1 MNILIFIDH
10 EIIFRNFIH
19 PGVFDE
25 ICKEFNVKFIFPEK
39 DSKRFANLDLK
50 KFKLPAPIIRLP
62 IDRRRYLL
70 WNNRFFVSQFNK

>member
-25 ICKEFNVKFIFPEK
+25 KCKEFNVKFIFPEK
-39 DSKRFANLDLK
+39 NNKRFADLDLK
-50 KFKLPAPIIRLP
+50 KFKLPAPLLDCQLMGDVIHYGIIDFLF
-62 IDRRRYLL
+62 L
-70 WNNRFFVSQFNK
+70 K

>member
-10 EIIFRNFIH
+10 EIIFRNFIY

-39 DSKRFANLDLK
+39 DNKRFTDLDLK
-50 KFKLPAPIIRLP
+50 KFKLPAP
-62 IDRRRYLL
+62 
-70 WNNRFFVSQFNK
+70 N